1 VNADQSGLAVTNEE
15 RERFEA
21 LVNQHLDGLYGTAL
35 RLTRNRATAE
45 DLVQDTFLKA
55 WRSFRTFQAGTNA
68 RAWLYKILMNAYI
81 DSYRRSSRAPEMVD
95 HEDVGDFYLYAKA
108 QESDEFRRA
117 GDPEEILLSKI
128 MDADVSEALEQ
139 VPEPFRAAVV
149 LADLQDFS
157 YREIAEILDIPI
169 GTVMSRLYRGR
180 RHLQRLL
187 WDYAKRAGYTN
198 GEKSGGKPGEPSGG
212 NPGERT
218 GKSTEEPASRPK
230 RS

>member
-1 VNADQSGLAVTNEE
+1 MGVCLVGKDYSGLTVTNEE

-21 LVNQHLDGLYGTAL
+21 LVGEHLDGMYGTAL
-35 RLTRNRATAE
+35 RLTRNRTTAE

-81 DSYRRSSRAPEMVD
+81 DSYRRSTRAPEMVD
-95 HEDVGDFYLYAKA
+95 QEDVGEFYLYAKA
-108 QESDEFRRA
+108 QESDALKRA
-117 GDPEEILLSKI
+117 GDPEEVLLSKI
-128 MDADVSEALEQ
+128 MDADVKSALEQ
-139 VPEPFRAAVV
+139 VPEPFRAAVI

-157 YREIAEILDIPI
+157 YREIADILEIPI

-187 WDYAKRAGYTN
+187 WDYARRAGYTN
-198 GEKSGGKPGEPSGG
+198 GE
-212 NPGERT
+212 T
-218 GKSTEEPASRPK
+218 STPPATPP
-230 RS
+230 

>member
-1 VNADQSGLAVTNEE
+1 VTSEE

-21 LVNQHLDGLYGTAL
+21 LVSRHLDGLYGTAL

-55 WRSFRTFQAGTNA
+55 WRSFHTFQEGTNA

-81 DSYRRSSRAPEMVD
+81 DSYRRSTRAPEMVD

-108 QESDEFRRA
+108 QESEELRRA
-117 GDPEEILLSKI
+117 GDPEEILLSQI
-128 MDADVSEALEQ
+128 MDADVKSALEQ
-139 VPEPFRAAVV
+139 VPEPFRAAVI

-169 GTVMSRLYRGR
+169 GTVMSRLFRGR

-198 GEKSGGKPGEPSGG
+198 GD
-212 NPGERT
+212 
-218 GKSTEEPASRPK
+218 STPP
-230 RS
+230 RSAQP

>member
-1 VNADQSGLAVTNEE
+1 MGACIVNSDHSGLAVSNEE
-15 RERFEA
+15 RDRFEV
-21 LVNQHLDGLYGTAL
+21 LVNEHLDGLYGTAL
-35 RLTRNRATAE
+35 RLTRNRTTAE
-45 DLVQDTFLKA
+45 DLIQDTFLKA

-81 DSYRRSSRAPEMVD
+81 DSYRKSTRSPETVD
-95 HEDVGDFYLYAKA
+95 QEDVGEFYLYAKA
-108 QESDEFRRA
+108 QESDELKRA

-128 MDADVSEALEQ
+128 MDADVKSALEQ
-139 VPEPFRAAVV
+139 VPEPFRSAVI

-157 YREIAEILDIPI
+157 YREIADILEIPI

-187 WDYAKRAGYTN
+187 WDYARRAGYAN
-198 GEKSGGKPGEPSGG
+198 GEASP
-212 NPGERT
+212 
-218 GKSTEEPASRPK
+218 PAA

>member
-1 VNADQSGLAVTNEE
+1 MGACAVSTNYSGLAITSEE
-15 RERFEA
+15 RERFET
-21 LVNQHLDGLYGTAL
+21 LVSQHLDGLYGTAL
-35 RLTRNRATAE
+35 RLTRNRTTAE

-55 WRSFRTFQAGTNA
+55 WRSFHTFQQGTNA

-81 DSYRRSSRAPEMVD
+81 DGYRRSVRAPEMVD
-95 HEDVGDFYLYAKA
+95 QEDVGDFYLYARA
-108 QESDEFRRA
+108 QDSEELKRA

-128 MDADVSEALEQ
+128 MDADVKAALEQ

-157 YREIAEILDIPI
+157 YREIADILEIPI

-187 WDYAKRAGYTN
+187 WDYARRAGYAN
-198 GEKSGGKPGEPSGG
+198 GDAASPPGPS
-212 NPGERT
+212 
-218 GKSTEEPASRPK
+218 
-230 RS
+230 

>member
-1 VNADQSGLAVTNEE
+1 MGGCTVSLNYSGLAVTNEE

-21 LVNQHLDGLYGTAL
+21 LVGEHLDGLYGTAL

-81 DSYRRSSRAPEMVD
+81 DTYRRSTRAPEMVD
-95 HEDVGDFYLYAKA
+95 QEDVGDFYLYAKA
-108 QESDEFRRA
+108 QESEELKRA

-128 MDADVSEALEQ
+128 MDADVKSALDQ
-139 VPEPFRAAVV
+139 VPEPFRAAVI

-157 YREIAEILDIPI
+157 YREIADILEIPI

-187 WDYAKRAGYTN
+187 WDYARRAGYAN
-198 GEKSGGKPGEPSGG
+198 GETSAP
-212 NPGERT
+212 
-218 GKSTEEPASRPK
+218 PAD

>member
-1 VNADQSGLAVTNEE
+1 MSANHSGLMVTNEE

-21 LVNQHLDGLYGTAL
+21 LVSEHLDGLYGSAL
-35 RLTRNRATAE
+35 RLTRNRTTAE

-81 DSYRRSSRAPEMVD
+81 DSYRRSARAPELVD
-95 HEDVGDFYLYAKA
+95 HDDVGEFYLYAKA
-108 QESDEFRRA
+108 QESEELRRA
-117 GDPEEILLSKI
+117 GDPEEILLARI
-128 MDADVSEALEQ
+128 MDADVKAALDQ
-139 VPEPFRAAVV
+139 VPEPFRAAVI

-157 YREIAEILDIPI
+157 YREIAEILDVPI

-187 WDYAKRAGYTN
+187 WDYAKRAGYAN
-198 GEKSGGKPGEPSGG
+198 GEAGSRKESPPPQPSG
-212 NPGERT
+212 
-218 GKSTEEPASRPK
+218 A
-230 RS
+230 

>member
-1 VNADQSGLAVTNEE
+1 MGVCAVSANQGVTVSHEE

-21 LVNQHLDGLYGTAL
+21 LVGEHLDGLYGTAL
-35 RLTRNRATAE
+35 RLTRNRAAAE
-45 DLVQDTFLKA
+45 DLIQDTFLKA

-81 DSYRRSSRAPEMVD
+81 DSYRRSSRQPETVD

-108 QESDEFRRA
+108 QESDEYRRA

-128 MDADVSEALEQ
+128 MDADVKEALEQ
-139 VPEPFRAAVV
+139 VPEPFRAAVI

-157 YREIAEILDIPI
+157 YKEIAEILGVPI

-187 WDYAKRAGYTN
+187 WDYARRAGYAN
-198 GEKSGGKPGEPSGG
+198 GERAAPS
-212 NPGERT
+212 
-218 GKSTEEPASRPK
+218 S
-230 RS
+230 

>member
-1 VNADQSGLAVTNEE
+1 MGACAVNADYRGATLTDEE
-15 RERFEA
+15 RDRFEA
-21 LVNQHLDGLYGTAL
+21 IVNEHLDGLYGTAL
-35 RLTRNRATAE
+35 RLTRNRAAAE

-81 DSYRRSSRAPEMVD
+81 DSYRRSSRAPDIVD

-108 QESDEFRRA
+108 QESEDLKRA

-128 MDADVSEALEQ
+128 MDADVKDALEQ
-139 VPEPFRAAVV
+139 VPEPFRAAVI

-157 YREIAEILDIPI
+157 YREIADILEIPI

-198 GEKSGGKPGEPSGG
+198 GETSPPST
-212 NPGERT
+212 PSPT
-218 GKSTEEPASRPK
+218 AP
-230 RS
+230 

>member
-1 VNADQSGLAVTNEE
+1 MGVCLVSTNHSSIAVTNEE

-21 LVNQHLDGLYGTAL
+21 VVIGHLDGLYGTAL
-35 RLTRNRATAE
+35 RLTRNRAAAE
-45 DLVQDTFLKA
+45 DLIQETFLKA

-81 DSYRRSSRAPEMVD
+81 DSYRRAAREPETVD

-108 QESDEFRRA
+108 QDSDDLKRA

-128 MDADVSEALEQ
+128 MDADVKAALEQ

-149 LADLQDFS
+149 LADLQEFS
-157 YREIAEILDIPI
+157 YREIADILNIPI

-187 WDYAKRAGYTN
+187 WDYARRSGYVDAGPS
-198 GEKSGGKPGEPSGG
+198 SG
-212 NPGERT
+212 
-218 GKSTEEPASRPK
+218 STAHP
-230 RS
+230 

>member
-1 VNADQSGLAVTNEE
+1 VPTGVCAVSANHSGLTVTHEE

-21 LVNQHLDGLYGTAL
+21 LVGEHLDGLYGTAL
-35 RLTRNRATAE
+35 RLTRNRTAAE

-81 DSYRRSSRAPEMVD
+81 DSYRRSTRAPELVD
-95 HEDVGDFYLYAKA
+95 QEDVGEFYLYAKA
-108 QESDEFRRA
+108 QESEELRRA
-117 GDPEEILLSKI
+117 GDPEEILLARI
-128 MDADVSEALEQ
+128 MDADVKAALDQ
-139 VPEPFRAAVV
+139 VPEPFRAAVI

-187 WDYAKRAGYTN
+187 WEYAKRAGYAN
-198 GEKSGGKPGEPSGG
+198 GEAGSRGESPPQQS
-212 NPGERT
+212 
-218 GKSTEEPASRPK
+218 SQA
-230 RS
+230 

>member
-1 VNADQSGLAVTNEE
+1 MLVPQED

-21 LVNQHLDGLYGTAL
+21 LVNEHLDSLYGSAL
-35 RLTRNRATAE
+35 RLTRNRANAE
-45 DLVQDTFLKA
+45 DLIQDTFLKA

-81 DSYRRSSRAPEMVD
+81 DSYRKTSRQPELVD

-108 QESDEFRRA
+108 QESEEYRRE

-128 MDADVSEALEQ
+128 MDADVKAALEQ
-139 VPEPFRAAVV
+139 VPEPFRAAVI
-149 LADLQDFS
+149 LADLEEFS

-187 WDYAKRAGYTN
+187 WDYAKRAGYVD
-198 GEKSGGKPGEPSGG
+198 GDKSGGQAASAPP
-212 NPGERT
+212 
-218 GKSTEEPASRPK
+218 KSA
-230 RS
+230 

>member
-1 VNADQSGLAVTNEE
+1 MGAVAVSTDHRQLAVSSED
-15 RERFEA
+15 RARFEA
-21 LVNQHLDGLYGTAL
+21 LVNEHVDSLYGSAL
-35 RLTRNRATAE
+35 RLTRNRSTAE

-55 WRSFRTFQAGTNA
+55 WRSFHTFQEGTNA

-81 DSYRRSSRAPEMVD
+81 DAYRRSSRAPEMVD

-108 QESDEFRRA
+108 QESEEYRRA
-117 GDPEEILLSKI
+117 GDPEEILLSRI
-128 MDADVSEALEQ
+128 MDADVKDALEQ

-149 LADLQDFS
+149 LADLEDFS

-187 WDYAKRAGYTN
+187 WDYAKRAGYAN
-198 GEKSGGKPGEPSGG
+198 GEHVGPK
-212 NPGERT
+212 T
-218 GKSTEEPASRPK
+218 GQKPAS
-230 RS
+230 